1 MTGHT
6 SEPVPASENGP
17 SDDDID
23 MLGSEPPMEEESL
36 PLDDDDEGSYPE
48 SEPPVDEESHPTSDE
63 ANEEGQGSS
72 SRISVTGSR
81 SDVEVCSLTFLTNAI
96 FLLRT

>member
-6 SEPVPASENGP
+6 SEPVPSSENGP

-72 SRISVTGSR
+72 SRNSVTGSR